1 MNFWQDNP
9 PEPWAIYVSISIV
22 SMAFGMALMLVV
34 L

>member
-22 SMAFGMALMLVV
+22 SMALGAAVV
-34 L
+34 MCLI